1 MANALLNNYV
11 NFPDGRS
18 ARIVNCFGGQYQ
30 VVYNWQELDLWAE
43 AIRADKRAVSLY
55 LCPPFKWEFFTGDEI
70 HDLVSDTPKYL
81 LEGVALSKKHSIIQP
96 IQRNSPPRNFSQ
108 SATAMSS
115 VASSTPL
122 RIGSGS
128 SQEIEIMDESV
139 KQILSYNPVSG
150 KFNWLVSVGKRSVVG
165 QEAGSINDEGYVYIQ
180 VSGKRYSG
188 HRLAWFFVTG
198 EVPTGQIDHINGV
211 RDDNRFSNLRDVSQR
226 ENCGNRVRP
235 NTMNTTGF
243 LGVTLFR
250 GEYLAQVTVNGCRH
264 RKSFSSAELAH
275 QWYKEMKSQNSAS
288 YDANTRRNEMR
299 TAVFDSENVLIK
311 VYDSK
316 KEAKAHNKGTDL
328 QFIDTKNFPEGGI
341 GEYATVEDLF
351 PPKEAPVAEGEE
363 TKRTRTVVKYEGK
376 YTVLK
381 ADNARL
387 AEEDER
393 AKLHSALVNND
404 NVEDYLAAAPEV
416 ANFTSSRGATQ
427 KVSATGYLAYAV
439 KRGWVVMG
447 DAPVAEEV
455 VVEEE

>member
-1 MANALLNNYV
+1 MANALLDKYV

-128 SQEIEIMDESV
+128 SQEIEIMA
-139 KQILSYNPVSG
+139 K
-150 KFNWLVSVGKRSVVG
+150 
-165 QEAGSINDEGYVYIQ
+165 
-180 VSGKRYSG
+180 
-188 HRLAWFFVTG
+188 
-198 EVPTGQIDHINGV
+198 
-211 RDDNRFSNLRDVSQR
+211 
-226 ENCGNRVRP
+226 C
-235 NTMNTTGF
+235 
-243 LGVTLFR
+243 
-250 GEYLAQVTVNGCRH
+250 
-264 RKSFSSAELAH
+264 
-275 QWYKEMKSQNSAS
+275 
-288 YDANTRRNEMR
+288 
-299 TAVFDSENVLIK
+299 AVFDSENVLIK

-328 QFIDTKNFPEGGI
+328 QFIDAKNFPEGGI

-387 AEEDER
+387 AEDDER

>member
-30 VVYNWQELDLWAE
+30 VVYNWQELDLWSE

-70 HDLVSDTPKYL
+70 RDLVSDTPKYL
-81 LEGVALSKKHSIIQP
+81 LQDVALSKKACIIQHIERRTVP
-96 IQRNSPPRNFSQ
+96 LTNPPQ
-108 SATAMSS
+108 KVAKSS
-115 VASSTPL
+115 GALPTPL
-122 RIGSGS
+122 RTRSGTY
-128 SQEIEIMDESV
+128 QEIE
-139 KQILSYNPVSG
+139 
-150 KFNWLVSVGKRSVVG
+150 
-165 QEAGSINDEGYVYIQ
+165 
-180 VSGKRYSG
+180 
-188 HRLAWFFVTG
+188 
-198 EVPTGQIDHINGV
+198 
-211 RDDNRFSNLRDVSQR
+211 
-226 ENCGNRVRP
+226 
-235 NTMNTTGF
+235 TM
-243 LGVTLFR
+243 
-250 GEYLAQVTVNGCRH
+250 AKC
-264 RKSFSSAELAH
+264 
-275 QWYKEMKSQNSAS
+275 
-288 YDANTRRNEMR
+288 
-299 TAVFDSENVLIK
+299 AVFDSENLLVA

-328 QFIDTKNFPEGGI
+328 QFIDAKNFPENGI
-341 GEYATVEDLF
+341 GEFSTVEDLF
-351 PPKEAPVAEGEE
+351 PPKEVAVEEDGEDKP
-363 TKRTRTVVKYEGK
+363 KRARTVVKYEGK

-439 KRGWVVMG
+439 KRGWVVIG

>member
-70 HDLVSDTPKYL
+70 RDLVSDAPKYL

-108 SATAMSS
+108 SATTLSS

-122 RIGSGS
+122 RTGSGS
-128 SQEIEIMDESV
+128 SQEIEIMA
-139 KQILSYNPVSG
+139 K
-150 KFNWLVSVGKRSVVG
+150 
-165 QEAGSINDEGYVYIQ
+165 
-180 VSGKRYSG
+180 
-188 HRLAWFFVTG
+188 
-198 EVPTGQIDHINGV
+198 
-211 RDDNRFSNLRDVSQR
+211 
-226 ENCGNRVRP
+226 C
-235 NTMNTTGF
+235 
-243 LGVTLFR
+243 
-250 GEYLAQVTVNGCRH
+250 
-264 RKSFSSAELAH
+264 
-275 QWYKEMKSQNSAS
+275 
-288 YDANTRRNEMR
+288 
-299 TAVFDSENVLIK
+299 AVFDSENVLIK

-387 AEEDER
+387 AEDDER

-416 ANFTSSRGATQ
+416 ANFTSSRGASQ

>member
-70 HDLVSDTPKYL
+70 RDLVSDTPKYL
-81 LEGVALSKKHSIIQP
+81 LDGVALSEKHSIIQP
-96 IQRNSPPRNFSQ
+96 TQRNSPPRNFSQ
-108 SATAMSS
+108 SAAAMSPI
-115 VASSTPL
+115 ASSTPL
-122 RIGSGS
+122 RKGSGS
-128 SQEIEIMDESV
+128 SQEIEIMA
-139 KQILSYNPVSG
+139 K
-150 KFNWLVSVGKRSVVG
+150 
-165 QEAGSINDEGYVYIQ
+165 
-180 VSGKRYSG
+180 
-188 HRLAWFFVTG
+188 
-198 EVPTGQIDHINGV
+198 
-211 RDDNRFSNLRDVSQR
+211 
-226 ENCGNRVRP
+226 C
-235 NTMNTTGF
+235 
-243 LGVTLFR
+243 
-250 GEYLAQVTVNGCRH
+250 
-264 RKSFSSAELAH
+264 
-275 QWYKEMKSQNSAS
+275 
-288 YDANTRRNEMR
+288 
-299 TAVFDSENVLIK
+299 AVFDSENVLVK

-328 QFIDTKNFPEGGI
+328 QFIDAKNFPEGGI

-351 PPKEAPVAEGEE
+351 PPKEASETEGEE

-387 AEEDER
+387 AEDDER
-393 AKLHSALVNND
+393 AKLHSALVSND

>member
-1 MANALLNNYV
+1 MANALLDKYV

-70 HDLVSDTPKYL
+70 RDLVSDTPKYL

-108 SATAMSS
+108 SAAAMSS

-122 RIGSGS
+122 RTGSGS
-128 SQEIEIMDESV
+128 SQEIEIMA
-139 KQILSYNPVSG
+139 K
-150 KFNWLVSVGKRSVVG
+150 
-165 QEAGSINDEGYVYIQ
+165 
-180 VSGKRYSG
+180 
-188 HRLAWFFVTG
+188 
-198 EVPTGQIDHINGV
+198 
-211 RDDNRFSNLRDVSQR
+211 
-226 ENCGNRVRP
+226 C
-235 NTMNTTGF
+235 
-243 LGVTLFR
+243 
-250 GEYLAQVTVNGCRH
+250 
-264 RKSFSSAELAH
+264 
-275 QWYKEMKSQNSAS
+275 
-288 YDANTRRNEMR
+288 
-299 TAVFDSENVLIK
+299 AVFDSENVLIK

-387 AEEDER
+387 AEDDER

>member
-1 MANALLNNYV
+1 MSVVDTPAPERVLGKFV
-11 NFPDGRS
+11 NFDDEQATGQVI
-18 ARIVNCFGGQYQ
+18 AVGGDL
-30 VVYNWQELDLWAE
+30 VYILMNWQECNLWDAAKMANQKPWE
-43 AIRADKRAVSLY
+43 THQWPV
-55 LCPPFKWEFFTGDEI
+55 FKPRILTRNEI

-108 SATAMSS
+108 SATTLSS

-122 RIGSGS
+122 RTGSGS
-128 SQEIEIMDESV
+128 SQEIEIMA
-139 KQILSYNPVSG
+139 K
-150 KFNWLVSVGKRSVVG
+150 
-165 QEAGSINDEGYVYIQ
+165 
-180 VSGKRYSG
+180 
-188 HRLAWFFVTG
+188 
-198 EVPTGQIDHINGV
+198 
-211 RDDNRFSNLRDVSQR
+211 
-226 ENCGNRVRP
+226 C
-235 NTMNTTGF
+235 
-243 LGVTLFR
+243 
-250 GEYLAQVTVNGCRH
+250 
-264 RKSFSSAELAH
+264 
-275 QWYKEMKSQNSAS
+275 
-288 YDANTRRNEMR
+288 
-299 TAVFDSENVLIK
+299 AVFDSENVLIK

-328 QFIDTKNFPEGGI
+328 QFIDAKNFPENGI

-351 PPKEAPVAEGEE
+351 PPKEASVSEGEE

-387 AEEDER
+387 AEDDER

-416 ANFTSSRGATQ
+416 ANFTSSRGASQ

>member
-1 MANALLNNYV
+1 
-11 NFPDGRS
+11 
-18 ARIVNCFGGQYQ
+18 
-30 VVYNWQELDLWAE
+30 
-43 AIRADKRAVSLY
+43 
-55 LCPPFKWEFFTGDEI
+55 
-70 HDLVSDTPKYL
+70 
-81 LEGVALSKKHSIIQP
+81 
-96 IQRNSPPRNFSQ
+96 
-108 SATAMSS
+108 
-115 VASSTPL
+115 
-122 RIGSGS
+122 
-128 SQEIEIMDESV
+128 
-139 KQILSYNPVSG
+139 
-150 KFNWLVSVGKRSVVG
+150 
-165 QEAGSINDEGYVYIQ
+165 
-180 VSGKRYSG
+180 
-188 HRLAWFFVTG
+188 
-198 EVPTGQIDHINGV
+198 
-211 RDDNRFSNLRDVSQR
+211 
-226 ENCGNRVRP
+226 
-235 NTMNTTGF
+235 
-243 LGVTLFR
+243 
-250 GEYLAQVTVNGCRH
+250 
-264 RKSFSSAELAH
+264 
-275 QWYKEMKSQNSAS
+275 
-288 YDANTRRNEMR
+288 MR

-328 QFIDTKNFPEGGI
+328 QFIDAKNFPENGI

-387 AEEDER
+387 AEDDER